1 MMELTSHD
9 IKAFC
14 IGEGAELAGV
24 APAERFRKSGRGWL
38 PAEKLPGCRSV
49 IVAGC
54 ILPPGVLSMDWN
66 RYTDTREE
74 ISMRINGV
82 ALRLAERLKEHGYG
96 AQAVATGKIKRGEL
110 RRWDKMSMARAG
122 ENAGLGLII
131 RNYMLTNPLYG
142 SLIWLAAVLTDLELE
157 PDPVM
162 RSNFCGGCNLCVVA
176 CPSGAMNDPLRFNQK
191 ACDSVRCVTNGG
203 RTEYRCYECVR
214 ACPLRYGNPANAT
227 V

>member
-1 MMELTSHD
+1 MLTSHD
-9 IKAFC
+9 IKALC
-14 IGEGAELAGV
+14 IGEGAALVGV
-24 APAERFRKSGRGWL
+24 APAGKFKKAGRGWL

-49 IVAGC
+49 IVVGC
-54 ILPPGVLSMDWN
+54 TLPPGVLSMDWN

-74 ISMRINGV
+74 ISTRINRV
-82 ALRLAERLKEHGYG
+82 ALRLAERLREYGYG
-96 AQAVATGKIKRGEL
+96 ARAVGTGRPTRGEL
-110 RRWDKMSMARAG
+110 LWWDKMSMSRAG

-157 PDPVM
+157 PDRVM
-162 RSNFCGGCNLCVVA
+162 QKNFCGGCNLCVVA
-176 CPSGAMNDPLRFNQK
+176 CPSGAMNDPVRFNQK
-191 ACDSVRCVTNGG
+191 ACDSVRCVNNGG

-214 ACPLRYGNPANAT
+214 ACPLRYGNPANDR